1 LELAT
6 VLLPLLG
13 YFFCMIAVLTAAR
26 GMMIGLFNTST
37 SRVSHYP
44 HPRPVI
50 ESNFTATN
58 GEPRLFMA
66 APETKEKSLT
76 KNIEADSS
84 APTEKPDA
92 KKASLTPKCSPVS
105 ATTMRDTA
113 MRRLAPQ
120 RDIAQDW
127 MLSDNPDRSGWVLAV
142 PLPPR
147 HRRPPSAAHIP
158 HISEAAHAR

>member
-1 LELAT
+1 VFLELAT

-13 YFFCMIAVLTAAR
+13 YFFCMIAVLTAAG

-44 HPRPVI
+44 HPPPVI

-66 APETKEKSLT
+66 APETKEGLLT

-84 APTEKPDA
+84 
-92 KKASLTPKCSPVS
+92 TP
-105 ATTMRDTA
+105 
-113 MRRLAPQ
+113 
-120 RDIAQDW
+120 
-127 MLSDNPDRSGWVLAV
+127 SGWLLAV
-142 PLPPR
+142 PLPPS

-158 HISEAAHAR
+158 HIYEAAHAR